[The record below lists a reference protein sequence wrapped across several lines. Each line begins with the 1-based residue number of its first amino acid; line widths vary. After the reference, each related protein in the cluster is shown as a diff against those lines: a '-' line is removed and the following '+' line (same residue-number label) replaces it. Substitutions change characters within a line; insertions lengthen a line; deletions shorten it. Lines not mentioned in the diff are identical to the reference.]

1 MVRMGMSYRID
12 VIESRRLF
20 TRRKGRAWGQEEQIV
35 GLGWGRHRLDIM
47 TLTHFQRMKSNGR

>member
-20 TRRKGRAWGQEEQIV
+20 TRSVGISQLNGIAVQGLRA
-35 GLGWGRHRLDIM
+35 LY
-47 TLTHFQRMKSNGR
+47 